1 MEEGAS
7 VVVGASVVASLV
19 GFVVVTDAFVEGP
32 DGFELI
38 TTVEAA
44 VAEAVVVDISCTCD
58 DVGRVDIEDG
68 VTDSV
73 GVSEV
78 LCPDTPVK
86 V

>member
-19 GFVVVTDAFVEGP
+19 GFVAVTDALVEGP
-32 DGFELI
+32 DGVELI
-38 TTVEAA
+38 TSVEAA
-44 VAEAVVVDISCTCD
+44 VAEVVVVDISCD
-58 DVGRVDIEDG
+58 DMGRVDIEDG
-68 VTDSV
+68 VIDSV

>member
-1 MEEGAS
+1 MA
-7 VVVGASVVASLV
+7 
-19 GFVVVTDAFVEGP
+19 VTDALVEGP
-32 DGFELI
+32 DGVELI
-38 TTVEAA
+38 PSVGAA
-44 VAEAVVVDISCTCD
+44 VAEVVVVDISCD
-58 DVGRVDIEDG
+58 DMGRVDIEDG